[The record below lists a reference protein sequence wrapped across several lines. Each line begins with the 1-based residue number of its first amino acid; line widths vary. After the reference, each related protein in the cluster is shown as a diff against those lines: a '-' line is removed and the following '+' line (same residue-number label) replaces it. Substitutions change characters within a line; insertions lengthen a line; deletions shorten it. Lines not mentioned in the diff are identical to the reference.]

1 MQVINLSALSDTFVD
16 NNFSY
21 GHSTVGDFHKNV
33 FFFHIQGLYRF
44 QQYYSYIMVVS
55 CMNTGVPKKTM
66 ICRKLLTNFI
76 T

>member
-21 GHSTVGDFHKNV
+21 GHSTVGDFHKKL

-55 CMNTGVPKKTM
+55 
-66 ICRKLLTNFI
+66 FI
-76 T
+76 SV